1 MFLLVLYC
9 VLSLSSVVYN
19 VNVERDSSEN
29 GFLWIIAKQ
38 LDRLENKFQ
47 EIQKQY
53 NSRGAEI
60 ESIKETL
67 QRQSPS
73 VVTFLARL
81 ISPSYGSIAAKA
93 TVKFERIT
101 ENIGSGYN
109 SGTGIF
115 TAPTKGLYHFT
126 ASARQS
132 RSGYLHLGLFRNE
145 EEMAVSV
152 GVNYNSLTIGAT
164 FTLQSGDRVYVKN
177 IWSRSS
183 GIVGAGQ
190 SYFSGNLVHK
200 M

>member
-1 MFLLVLYC
+1 MFLSVLYC
-9 VLSLSSVVYN
+9 VLSLSSVVYS
-19 VNVERDSSEN
+19 VNVERRSSEN

-38 LDRLENKFQ
+38 LDRLENRFLDM
-47 EIQKQY
+47 QKQY

-60 ESIKETL
+60 ESIKETI
-67 QRQSPS
+67 QKQSPS
-73 VVTFLARL
+73 IVTFLALL
-81 ISPSYGSIAAKA
+81 ISPPYGSIAAHA

-115 TAPTKGLYHFT
+115 TAPIKGLYHFT

-132 RSGYLHLGLFRNE
+132 KSGFLHLGLFRNNAQ
-145 EEMAVSV
+145 MAVSV
-152 GVNYNSLTIGAT
+152 AVNFNSLTIGAT
-164 FTLQSGDRVYVKN
+164 LTLQSGDRVYVKN
-177 IWSRSS
+177 VWDQPS

-190 SYFSGNLVHK
+190 SYFSGSLVHK

>member
-9 VLSLSSVVYN
+9 VLSLSSVVYS
-19 VNVERDSSEN
+19 VNVERGSSEN
-29 GFLWIIAKQ
+29 GFLWIMAKQ
-38 LDRLENKFQ
+38 LDRLENKVQ
-47 EIQKQY
+47 EMQKQY
-53 NSRGAEI
+53 STEI
-60 ESIKETL
+60 KSVKETL
-67 QRQSPS
+67 LKQSPS
-73 VVTFLARL
+73 IVTFLARL
-81 ISPSYGSIAAKA
+81 VSPGDIAAKA
-93 TVKFERIT
+93 TVKFETIK
-101 ENIGSGYN
+101 ENIGNGYN

-132 RSGYLHLGLFRNE
+132 RSGYLHLGMFRNG

-152 GVNYNSLTIGAT
+152 AMDYQSLTIGTT

-177 IWSRSS
+177 IWSRAS

-190 SYFSGNLVHK
+190 TYFSGSLLHK